1 MDPGRT
7 PSDSEDYAIKDGLE
21 DWLEALGPL
30 VIPEAVAGRR
40 CRKPWSRWAVIGQLS
55 SVLAS
60 DWSRHPSAGEDI
72 ASLNIKENMD
82 RISRN

>member
-40 CRKPWSRWAVIGQLS
+40 CRKPWSR
-55 SVLAS
+55 
-60 DWSRHPSAGEDI
+60 
-72 ASLNIKENMD
+72 
-82 RISRN
+82 